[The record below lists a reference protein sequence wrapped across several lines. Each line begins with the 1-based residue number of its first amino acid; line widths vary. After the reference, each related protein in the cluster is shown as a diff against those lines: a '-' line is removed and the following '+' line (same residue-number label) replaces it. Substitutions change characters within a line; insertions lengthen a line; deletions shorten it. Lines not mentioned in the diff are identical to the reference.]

1 MKKLLLI
8 LLCLPIIGF
17 GQKTY
22 VPDDNFE
29 AILES
34 NPWSFMGDG
43 IANNDSVLTANI
55 NWITNLNVS
64 NLNIS
69 DLTGIE
75 DFIALTWLECDNN
88 LLTTLDVSYNTLLS
102 TLKCYNNP
110 MTNININTNLN
121 TLNAHNMQL
130 TNIDLSVATALLSIG
145 LESNQLTSLDVSQN
159 TALTSLDC
167 NYNQLTSL
175 DLNQNTALTI
185 LTCNNNQ
192 LTSLDL
198 STNTSLANAFIGLR
212 NNQLTSLDLR
222 NGSNATMGPIL
233 TLNNPNLFCIDV
245 DNTAWATANWTVT
258 NGNID
263 PQHYFSTNCSTTDIE
278 EHTTNKELLKVTDL
292 LGRETKQTNQP
303 LFYIYDDRTVEK
315 RIVIE

>member
-102 TLKCYNNP
+102 TLWCYVNP
-110 MTNININTNLN
+110 MTNINLNINLN
-121 TLNAHNMQL
+121 TLSAHNMQL
-130 TNIDLSVATALLSIG
+130 TNIDLSVATALHHIG
-145 LESNQLTSLDVSQN
+145 LESNQLTSLDLSAN
-159 TALTSLDC
+159 TALGNGYSLIC
-167 NYNQLTSL
+167 H
-175 DLNQNTALTI
+175 
-185 LTCNNNQ
+185 
-192 LTSLDL
+192 
-198 STNTSLANAFIGLR
+198 

-222 NGSNATMGPIL
+222 NGSNTTLGLI

-245 DNTAWATANWTVT
+245 DNTAWSTTNWTS
-258 NGNID
+258 ID
-263 PQHYFSTNCSTTDIE
+263 PQHYFSTNCSATGIQ
-278 EHTTNKELLKVTDL
+278 EHTTNKQLLKVTDL
-292 LGRETKQTNQP
+292 LGRETKQTNHP
-303 LFYIYDDRTVEK
+303 LFYIYDDGTVEK

>member
-102 TLKCYNNP
+102 TLWCYVNP
-110 MTNININTNLN
+110 MTNINLNINLN
-121 TLNAHNMQL
+121 TLSAHNMQL
-130 TNIDLSVATALLSIG
+130 TNIDLSVATALHHIG
-145 LESNQLTSLDVSQN
+145 LESNQLTSLDLSAN
-159 TALTSLDC
+159 TALTNLSC

-175 DLNQNTALTI
+175 DLSNNLALNH
-185 LTCNNNQ
+185 LLCNNNQ

-198 STNTSLANAFIGLR
+198 SANTALGNGYSLICH

-222 NGSNATMGPIL
+222 NGSNTTLGLI

-245 DNTAWATANWTVT
+245 DNTAWSTTNWTS
-258 NGNID
+258 ID
-263 PQHYFSTNCSTTDIE
+263 PQHYFSTNCSATGIQ
-278 EHTTNKELLKVTDL
+278 EHTTNKQLLKVTDL
-292 LGRETKQTNQP
+292 LGRETKQTNHP
-303 LFYIYDDRTVEK
+303 LFYIYDDGTVEK